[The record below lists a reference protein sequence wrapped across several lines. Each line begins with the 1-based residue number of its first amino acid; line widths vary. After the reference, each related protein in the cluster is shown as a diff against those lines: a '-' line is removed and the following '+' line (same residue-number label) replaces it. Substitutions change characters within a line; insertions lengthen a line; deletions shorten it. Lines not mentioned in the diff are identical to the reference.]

1 VTAAGPDPARAEA
14 ASMAALIERAEA
26 DLAVAEEP
34 SRFAAALEAGAPD
47 EPPARGPA
55 RP

>member
-1 VTAAGPDPARAEA
+1 MSTPGPDPAHAEA

-34 SRFAAALEAGAPD
+34 SRFAAALETGAPAGD
-47 EPPARGPA
+47 LREARRA
-55 RP
+55 

>member
-1 VTAAGPDPARAEA
+1 MSTPGPDPARAEA

-34 SRFAAALEAGAPD
+34 SRFAAALETGAPAGD
-47 EPPARGPA
+47 PREARRA
-55 RP
+55 

>member
-1 VTAAGPDPARAEA
+1 MTAAGPDPARAEA

-47 EPPARGPA
+47 ESRPHGTA

>member
-47 EPPARGPA
+47 EPRARGTA